1 MKEDDKETYTYKI
14 KEEKSVED
22 NWKQMCIER
31 WAWVR
36 EALSY
41 DPSLD
46 AQNISNKA
54 LQYGKEGISKP
65 EDRLAKIIQEQYLNS
80 KINYK

>member
-1 MKEDDKETYTYKI
+1 
-14 KEEKSVED
+14 
-22 NWKQMCIER
+22 MCIER

-54 LQYGKEGISKP
+54 LQYGK
-65 EDRLAKIIQEQYLNS
+65 
-80 KINYK
+80 

>member
-1 MKEDDKETYTYKI
+1 LKEDDKETYTYKI

-54 LQYGKEGISKP
+54 LQYGK
-65 EDRLAKIIQEQYLNS
+65 
-80 KINYK
+80 

>member
-1 MKEDDKETYTYKI
+1 
-14 KEEKSVED
+14 
-22 NWKQMCIER
+22 MCIDR

-46 AQNISNKA
+46 SQSISVKA
-54 LQYGKEGISKP
+54 SQYGKEGISKP
-65 EDRLAKIIQEQYLNS
+65 EDRLQKIIQ
-80 KINYK
+80 